1 MFIVTMTY
9 TVPLEQIDALLP
21 DHVAWL
27 ERNYAAGR
35 FLASG
40 RQVPRVGGVILAQAG
55 SREELLAVLAED
67 PFQQA
72 GVAELQVTEF
82 LPTMT
87 VPALEP
93 LRVTLG

>member
-1 MFIVTMTY
+1 VFIVTMTY
-9 TVPLEQIDALLP
+9 TAPLEQVDALLP

-40 RQVPRVGGVILAQAG
+40 RQVPRVGGVILARAE

-67 PFQQA
+67 PFQKA
-72 GVAELQVTEF
+72 GVAQLQLAEF

-87 VPALEP
+87 SPELES